1 MSSAPNAVDHAQS
14 VAIGSLVCRK
24 VEVDH
29 VAVNYGDVGRG
40 PTVVFA
46 HGWAMRP
53 RSYRHPVERLARLG
67 VRVVV
72 PSLPGFGGTP
82 ELADDELDFPG
93 YAAWLAR
100 FLDTLGI
107 RGKVVVVGHSF
118 GGGVATCFARLHPG
132 RTQAIVLVNPV
143 CGFTWARADQRPGT
157 LAGRPLWEWGMSLG
171 ADLFAPAQLTKVVPK
186 VLGDALPNVAR
197 NPRGMW
203 RIATMIRK
211 VDLRKDLEELRKM
224 HKPAQVLW
232 SDRDR
237 LIPRASFDGICH
249 ALGVEGIVVEGNHGW
264 LMVHPEELCDAVART
279 LVDARVEGFAG
290 SDSSGPL
297 PRREALSGEA

>member
-1 MSSAPNAVDHAQS
+1 MSGAPIAVDHAQS
-14 VAIGSLVCRK
+14 VAIGSFVCRK
-24 VEVDH
+24 VAVDH
-29 VAVNYGDVGRG
+29 AAVNYGDVGHG
-40 PTVVFA
+40 PIVVFA

-53 RSYRHPVERLARLG
+53 RSYRNTVARLASLG

-82 ELADDELDFPG
+82 ELPDDELGFPG

-100 FLDTLGI
+100 FLDSLDIG
-107 RGKVVVVGHSF
+107 GKVVVVGHSF
-118 GGGVATCFARLHPG
+118 GGGVATCFARHYPG
-132 RTQAIVLVNPV
+132 RTQALVLANPV
-143 CGFTWARADQRPGT
+143 CGFTWVRADQRPGS

-203 RIATMIRK
+203 RIATMIRN
-211 VDLRKDLEELRKM
+211 VDLRTDLEDLRKM
-224 HKPAQVLW
+224 HKPTQVLW

-279 LVDARVEGFAG
+279 LVDARVDGLTGA
-290 SDSSGPL
+290 DSPGPV
-297 PRREALSGEA
+297 PRSEALTGEA